1 METSQLI
8 YLYFKNELQTIV
20 HLYLAISFN
29 KSLLFLWHLVGIIR
43 WLSSISI
50 HLFSMCMDV
59 LMCMSWK
66 HKKIKKRAKRN
77 AIIFLDESV
86 TKIRLRLQMMR
97 TILFVTRLE
106 KISLFTCS
114 KNQKPSI
121 SFCLSLK
128 IE

>member
-1 METSQLI
+1 
-8 YLYFKNELQTIV
+8 
-20 HLYLAISFN
+20 
-29 KSLLFLWHLVGIIR
+29 
-43 WLSSISI
+43 
-50 HLFSMCMDV
+50 
-59 LMCMSWK
+59 MSWK

-86 TKIRLRLQMMR
+86 TKTHLRLQMMR

-121 SFCLSLK
+121 SFCLSLN